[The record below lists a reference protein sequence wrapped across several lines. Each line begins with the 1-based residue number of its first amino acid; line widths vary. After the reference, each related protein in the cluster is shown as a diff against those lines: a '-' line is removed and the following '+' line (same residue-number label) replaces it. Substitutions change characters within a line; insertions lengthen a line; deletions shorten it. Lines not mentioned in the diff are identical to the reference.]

1 MELEVVKKIIQ
12 KYSGGREGYVHE
24 SMIAERYYRNETD
37 ILFEL
42 KRVKEETVKDNE
54 GNLVTRDVAAP
65 MRNADNRIPFNFHGL
80 LVNQKASYM
89 FTAPPVFDIGA
100 EQANKALTAFL
111 GDKYPKVCKDLCV
124 EASNK
129 KTGWIHVWFS
139 RDDNSYKYAVV
150 PSEQVFPIW
159 TKSLDRHLMGVL
171 RTYHEI
177 DDDTGKEFDVYEL
190 WNDTECEAY
199 YLPAG
204 ETLEEGLLPY
214 NCFTFIDVYGQSS
227 HVNQFKHDIGETP
240 FFAFDN
246 NNIHTDDLKNIKPLI
261 DVYAKV
267 FSGFVNDLEDI
278 QEIIFVLTNYGGADL
293 NEFLSDLKYYKT
305 IKVESDGDGDKSG
318 VSTLTIDLPVEA
330 REKLLTITRRCIF
343 EQGMGIDPDPQNFGN
358 SSGVALKFLYS
369 LLELKSGL
377 METEF
382 RPSFGR
388 LIRCICRVNNI
399 QIKDNAIIQTWTRT
413 MVQNDQELAQ
423 IAQVSA
429 GVISDETIIRNHPWV
444 ENPQDEMDRLK
455 EEKAE
460 KVKEAQEAFNQQYDP
475 FGNMTK
481 KQPGEGD
488 GDDDKDPEGKEGKAE

>member
-1 MELEVVKKIIQ
+1 MELEEVKKIIK
-12 KYSGGREGYVHE
+12 KYEALYLKSADEAMR
-24 SMIAERYYRNETD
+24 AERYYRNETD
-37 ILFEL
+37 ILREP
-42 KRVKEETVKDNE
+42 KRARHETVKNARGE
-54 GNLVTRDVAAP
+54 LETRDVATP

-89 FTAPPVFDIGA
+89 FTAPPVFDLGA
-100 EQANKALTAFL
+100 EAANKTLAAFL

-129 KTGWIHVWFS
+129 KTGWIHVWYS
-139 RDDNSYKYAVV
+139 REDGCHKYAVV
-150 PSEQVFPIW
+150 PSEQIFPVW
-159 TKSLDRHLMGVL
+159 TKALDRRLMGVL
-171 RTYHEI
+171 RAYRDT
-177 DDDTGKEFDVYEL
+177 DDDGRELFVYEL
-190 WNDTECEAY
+190 WNDRECEAY
-199 YLPAG
+199 MRPAG
-204 ETLEEGLLPY
+204 DSIDTGLAPY
-214 NCFTFIDVYGQSS
+214 NCFSFVDMYGQTST
-227 HVNQFKHDIGETP
+227 VNRFAHDIGETP

-278 QEIIFVLTNYGGADL
+278 QEVIFVLTNYGGADL
-293 NEFLSDLKYYKT
+293 NEFLNDLKFYKT
-305 IKVESDGDGDKSG
+305 IKVENDGAGDSSG

-330 REKLLTITRRCIF
+330 REKLLAITRKCIF

-388 LIRCICRVNNI
+388 LIRCICRVCGLS
-399 QIKDNAIIQTWTRT
+399 IKDDTIIQTWTRT
-413 MVQNDQELAQ
+413 MVQNDAELAQ
-423 IAQVSA
+423 IAQTST
-429 GVISDETIIRNHPWV
+429 GIISEETIVRNHPWV
-444 ENPQDEMDRLK
+444 DNPQDEMDRIE

-460 KVKEAQEAFNQQYDP
+460 KTKEEEEKLKRGYDP
-475 FGNMTK
+475 FGNANK
-481 KQPGEGD
+481 KPPEEGGGGAD
-488 GDDDKDPEGKEGKAE
+488 E

>member
-1 MELEVVKKIIQ
+1 MKLDVVKKIIK
-12 KYSGGREGYVHE
+12 KYSDAYALNMREART
-24 SMIAERYYRNETD
+24 AERYYRNETD
-37 ILFEL
+37 IMFEQ
-42 KRVKEETVKDNE
+42 KKARHETVKNE
-54 GNLVTRDVAAP
+54 AGELETRDVATP

-89 FTAPPVFDIGA
+89 FTAPPLFDIGSEA
-100 EQANKALTAFL
+100 ANKALTAFL

-129 KTGWIHVWFS
+129 KTGWVHVWFS
-139 RDDNSYKYAVV
+139 RDEGAYKYAVV
-150 PSEQVFPIW
+150 PSEQIYPIW
-159 TKSLDRHLMGVL
+159 TKSLDRQLMGVL
-171 RTYHEI
+171 RTYHET
-177 DDDTGKEFDVYEL
+177 DDDGGEFDVYEL
-190 WNDTECEAY
+190 WNDHECEAY
-199 YLPAG
+199 YLPSN
-204 ETLEEGLLPY
+204 EKLTDGLMPY
-214 NCFTFIDVYGQSS
+214 NCFTFVDMYGQESR
-227 HVNQFKHDIGETP
+227 VNRFTHDIGETP

-278 QEIIFVLTNYGGADL
+278 QEVIFVLTNYGGADL
-293 NEFLSDLKYYKT
+293 NEFLNDLKFYKA
-305 IKVESDGDGDKSG
+305 IKIENDGAGDSSG
-318 VSTLTIDLPVEA
+318 VSTLTVELPVEA
-330 REKLLTITRRCIF
+330 REKLLTITRKCIF

-388 LIRCICRVNNI
+388 LIRCICRVNNLS
-399 QIKDNAIIQTWTRT
+399 IKDDAIIQTWTRT
-413 MVQNDQELAQ
+413 MVQNDSELAQ
-423 IAQVSA
+423 IAKESA

-444 ENPQDEMDRLK
+444 ENPQDEMNRLS

-460 KVKEAQEAFNQQYDP
+460 KVKAAQEAMNRQYDP

-481 KQPGEGD
+481 TQPDEGGGGAD
-488 GDDDKDPEGKEGKAE
+488 E